1 MRRVLFI
8 AMVLFSFNAQAQF
21 DWWNQIHNWDGAT
34 PWTQYMKYSHAYLGP
49 NAIPIPTLQH
59 SDRSYF
65 KSSSQMSLIEDD
77 SFLSLHNELHW
88 DRGHTQIHI
97 THQSIEYY
105 RMSEEVRDIRISRD
119 EDGEGV
125 LAGDVLD
132 RYQYPTL
139 EKTPAK
145 FVVHFS
151 HQNGSW
157 TTSSSAV
164 YRCARLCLFLFASEE
179 LRSLGNWEPFLTT
192 DAGFQVYQTHWV
204 DYPQNDGFLGN
215 IKLQLHKDKTYL
227 SAQLR
232 TFTGYFLDGDW
243 PRLLGAAV
251 EPESLPL
258 AKRNVGW
265 TRGLNDYPFSF
276 LTVGMTYWL
285 DFTSNR
291 NQSPKGTRVIFA
303 LSKASDFHFFCAS
316 VSPRFLYVRASSYAL
331 RTS

>member
-1 MRRVLFI
+1 MRRVLLI
-8 AMVLFSFNAQAQF
+8 ALVLFSFNAQAQF

-49 NAIPIPTLQH
+49 NAIPIPTLQR

-105 RMSEEVRDIRISRD
+105 RMSEEIRDLRISRD

-125 LAGDVLD
+125 LAGDVLID
-132 RYQYPTL
+132 ISTRL
-139 EKTPAK
+139 WEKEQAAIWFTFHTKTAAGPLPQAR
-145 FVVHFS
+145 FTDAPGYAFFFS
-151 HQNGSW
+151 HQKSFDSW
-157 TTSSSAV
+157 
-164 YRCARLCLFLFASEE
+164 
-179 LRSLGNWEPFLTT
+179 GNWEPYLTT

-243 PRLLGAAV
+243 PRLLELQWSQTFTFGPSQLGRAH
-251 EPESLPL
+251 
-258 AKRNVGW
+258 VGW

-285 DFTSNR
+285 D
-291 NQSPKGTRVIFA
+291 V
-303 LSKASDFHFFCAS
+303 HM
-316 VSPRFLYVRASSYAL
+316 
-331 RTS
+331 

>member
-1 MRRVLFI
+1 MRRVLL
-8 AMVLFSFNAQAQF
+8 LFLLLSQLSANAQM

-34 PWTQYMKYSHAYLGP
+34 PWTQYMNYSHAYLGP
-49 NAIPIPTLQH
+49 NAIPIPTLQQ

-77 SFLSLHNELHW
+77 SFLTLHNELHW

-105 RMSEEVRDIRISRD
+105 RMSEEVRDLRISRD

-125 LAGDVLD
+125 LAGDVLID
-132 RYQYPTL
+132 ISTRL
-139 EKTPAK
+139 WEKEQAAIWFTFHTKTAAGPLPQAR
-145 FVVHFS
+145 FTDAPGYAFFFS
-151 HQNGSW
+151 HQKSFPSW
-157 TTSSSAV
+157 
-164 YRCARLCLFLFASEE
+164 
-179 LRSLGNWEPFLTT
+179 GNWEPYLTT

-243 PRLLGAAV
+243 PRLLELQWSQTFTFGPAQLGRAH
-251 EPESLPL
+251 
-258 AKRNVGW
+258 VGW

-285 DFTSNR
+285 D
-291 NQSPKGTRVIFA
+291 V
-303 LSKASDFHFFCAS
+303 HM
-316 VSPRFLYVRASSYAL
+316 
-331 RTS
+331 

>member
-1 MRRVLFI
+1 MRRVLLI
-8 AMVLFSFNAQAQF
+8 ALVLISFNAQAQL

-49 NAIPIPTLQH
+49 NAIPIPTLQR
-59 SDRSYF
+59 SNMGSYF

-77 SFLSLHNELHW
+77 SFLTLHNEIHW

-105 RMSEEVRDIRISRD
+105 RMSEEVRDLRISRD

-125 LAGDVLD
+125 LAGDVLIDISTRLWERD
-132 RYQYPTL
+132 REALWFTFHT
-139 EKTPAK
+139 KTAAGPLPQAR
-145 FVVHFS
+145 FTDAPGYAFFFS
-151 HQNGSW
+151 HQKSFDSW
-157 TTSSSAV
+157 
-164 YRCARLCLFLFASEE
+164 
-179 LRSLGNWEPFLTT
+179 GNWEPYLTT

-243 PRLLGAAV
+243 PRLLELQWSQTFTFGR
-251 EPESLPL
+251 EKLG
-258 AKRNVGW
+258 RTHVGW

-285 DFTSNR
+285 D
-291 NQSPKGTRVIFA
+291 V
-303 LSKASDFHFFCAS
+303 DM
-316 VSPRFLYVRASSYAL
+316 
-331 RTS
+331 

>member
-1 MRRVLFI
+1 MRRVLLI
-8 AMVLFSFNAQAQF
+8 VLVLFSFNAQAQL

-49 NAIPIPTLQH
+49 NAIPIPTLQR
-59 SDRSYF
+59 SERSYF

-77 SFLSLHNELHW
+77 SFLTLHNEIHW

-105 RMSEEVRDIRISRD
+105 RMSEEVRDLRISRD

-125 LAGDVLD
+125 LAGDVLID
-132 RYQYPTL
+132 ISTRLWTKHEQSLWFTFHT
-139 EKTPAK
+139 KTAAGPLPQAR
-145 FVVHFS
+145 FTDAPGYAFFFS
-151 HQNGSW
+151 HQKSFDSW
-157 TTSSSAV
+157 
-164 YRCARLCLFLFASEE
+164 
-179 LRSLGNWEPFLTT
+179 GNWEPYLTT

-243 PRLLGAAV
+243 PRLLELQWSQTFTFGR
-251 EPESLPL
+251 EKLG
-258 AKRNVGW
+258 RTHVGW
-265 TRGLNDYPFSF
+265 TQGLNDYPFSF

-285 DFTSNR
+285 D
-291 NQSPKGTRVIFA
+291 V
-303 LSKASDFHFFCAS
+303 DM
-316 VSPRFLYVRASSYAL
+316 
-331 RTS
+331 

>member
-1 MRRVLFI
+1 MRRILLIVL
-8 AMVLFSFNAQAQF
+8 VLFSFNAQAQL

-49 NAIPIPTLQH
+49 NAIPIPTLQR
-59 SDRSYF
+59 SNMGSYF

-105 RMSEEVRDIRISRD
+105 RMSEEVRDLRISRD

-125 LAGDVLD
+125 LAGDVLID
-132 RYQYPTL
+132 ISTRL
-139 EKTPAK
+139 WEKEQAAIWFTFHTKTAAGPLPQAR
-145 FVVHFS
+145 FTDAPGYAFFFS
-151 HQNGSW
+151 HQKSFDSW
-157 TTSSSAV
+157 
-164 YRCARLCLFLFASEE
+164 
-179 LRSLGNWEPFLTT
+179 GNWEPYLTT

-243 PRLLGAAV
+243 PRLLELQWSQTFTFGSAQLGRAH
-251 EPESLPL
+251 
-258 AKRNVGW
+258 VGW

-285 DFTSNR
+285 D
-291 NQSPKGTRVIFA
+291 V
-303 LSKASDFHFFCAS
+303 HM
-316 VSPRFLYVRASSYAL
+316 
-331 RTS
+331 

>member
-1 MRRVLFI
+1 MRRVLL
-8 AMVLFSFNAQAQF
+8 LFLLLIQLSANAQM

-34 PWTQYMKYSHAYLGP
+34 PWTQYMNYSHAYLGP
-49 NAIPIPTLQH
+49 NAIPIPTLQQ

-77 SFLSLHNELHW
+77 SFLTLHNELHW

-105 RMSEEVRDIRISRD
+105 RMSEEVRDLRISRD

-125 LAGDVLD
+125 LAGDVLID
-132 RYQYPTL
+132 ISTRL
-139 EKTPAK
+139 WEKEQAAIWFTFHTKTAAGPLPQAR
-145 FVVHFS
+145 FTDAPGYAFFFS
-151 HQNGSW
+151 HQKSFPSW
-157 TTSSSAV
+157 
-164 YRCARLCLFLFASEE
+164 
-179 LRSLGNWEPFLTT
+179 GNWEPYLTT

-243 PRLLGAAV
+243 PRLLELQWSKTFTFGPAQLGRAH
-251 EPESLPL
+251 
-258 AKRNVGW
+258 VGW

-285 DFTSNR
+285 D
-291 NQSPKGTRVIFA
+291 
-303 LSKASDFHFFCAS
+303 
-316 VSPRFLYVRASSYAL
+316 
-331 RTS
+331 

>member
-1 MRRVLFI
+1 MRRVLL
-8 AMVLFSFNAQAQF
+8 LFLLLIQLSASAQM

-49 NAIPIPTLQH
+49 NAIPLPTLQR
-59 SDRSYF
+59 SDMGSYF

-77 SFLSLHNELHW
+77 SFLTLHNELHW

-105 RMSEEVRDIRISRD
+105 RMSEEVRDLRISRD
-119 EDGEGV
+119 QDGEGV
-125 LAGDVLD
+125 LAGDVLID
-132 RYQYPTL
+132 ISTRLWTKHEQSLWFTFHT
-139 EKTPAK
+139 KTAAGPLPQAR
-145 FVVHFS
+145 FTDAPGYAFFFS
-151 HQNGSW
+151 HQKSFDSW
-157 TTSSSAV
+157 
-164 YRCARLCLFLFASEE
+164 
-179 LRSLGNWEPFLTT
+179 GNWEPYLTT

-243 PRLLGAAV
+243 PRMLELQWSQTFTFGPAQLG
-251 EPESLPL
+251 
-258 AKRNVGW
+258 RTHVGW

-285 DFTSNR
+285 D
-291 NQSPKGTRVIFA
+291 VHI
-303 LSKASDFHFFCAS
+303 
-316 VSPRFLYVRASSYAL
+316 
-331 RTS
+331 

>member
-1 MRRVLFI
+1 
-8 AMVLFSFNAQAQF
+8 
-21 DWWNQIHNWDGAT
+21 
-34 PWTQYMKYSHAYLGP
+34 
-49 NAIPIPTLQH
+49 
-59 SDRSYF
+59 
-65 KSSSQMSLIEDD
+65 MSLIEDD

-105 RMSEEVRDIRISRD
+105 RMSEEVRDLRISRD

-125 LAGDVLD
+125 LAGDVLID
-132 RYQYPTL
+132 ISTQLWTKHEQSL
-139 EKTPAK
+139 WFTFHTKTAAGPLPQAR
-145 FVVHFS
+145 FTDAPGYAFFFS
-151 HQNGSW
+151 HQKSFDSW
-157 TTSSSAV
+157 
-164 YRCARLCLFLFASEE
+164 
-179 LRSLGNWEPFLTT
+179 GNWEPYLTT

-243 PRLLGAAV
+243 PRMLELQWGQTV
-251 EPESLPL
+251 NFG
-258 AKRNVGW
+258 RTHIGRTHVGW

-285 DFTSNR
+285 D
-291 NQSPKGTRVIFA
+291 V
-303 LSKASDFHFFCAS
+303 HM
-316 VSPRFLYVRASSYAL
+316 
-331 RTS
+331 

>member
-1 MRRVLFI
+1 MRRVLLI
-8 AMVLFSFNAQAQF
+8 VLVLFSFNAQAQL

-49 NAIPIPTLQH
+49 NAIPIPTLQ
-59 SDRSYF
+59 RSNMGSYV

-105 RMSEEVRDIRISRD
+105 RMSEEVRDLRISRD

-125 LAGDVLD
+125 LAGDVLID
-132 RYQYPTL
+132 ISTRLWESEREAVWFTFHT
-139 EKTPAK
+139 KTAAGPLPQAR
-145 FVVHFS
+145 FTDAPGYAFFFS
-151 HQNGSW
+151 HQK
-157 TTSSSAV
+157 
-164 YRCARLCLFLFASEE
+164 
-179 LRSLGNWEPFLTT
+179 SLSDIGRWEPTITT

-243 PRLLGAAV
+243 PRLLELQWSQTFTFGSAQLGRAH
-251 EPESLPL
+251 
-258 AKRNVGW
+258 VGW

-285 DFTSNR
+285 D
-291 NQSPKGTRVIFA
+291 V
-303 LSKASDFHFFCAS
+303 HM
-316 VSPRFLYVRASSYAL
+316 
-331 RTS
+331 

>member
-1 MRRVLFI
+1 MRRVLLI
-8 AMVLFSFNAQAQF
+8 ALVLISFNAQAQL

-49 NAIPIPTLQH
+49 NAIPIPTLQR
-59 SDRSYF
+59 SNMGSYF

-77 SFLSLHNELHW
+77 SFLTLHNEIHW

-105 RMSEEVRDIRISRD
+105 RMSEEVRDLRISRD

-125 LAGDVLD
+125 LAGDVLIDISTRLWERD
-132 RYQYPTL
+132 REALWFTFHT
-139 EKTPAK
+139 KTAAGPLPQAR
-145 FVVHFS
+145 FTDAPGYAFFFS
-151 HQNGSW
+151 HQKSFDSW
-157 TTSSSAV
+157 
-164 YRCARLCLFLFASEE
+164 
-179 LRSLGNWEPFLTT
+179 GNWEPYLTT

-243 PRLLGAAV
+243 PRLLELQWSQTFTFGR
-251 EPESLPL
+251 EKLG
-258 AKRNVGW
+258 RTHVGW

-285 DFTSNR
+285 D
-291 NQSPKGTRVIFA
+291 V
-303 LSKASDFHFFCAS
+303 HM
-316 VSPRFLYVRASSYAL
+316 
-331 RTS
+331 